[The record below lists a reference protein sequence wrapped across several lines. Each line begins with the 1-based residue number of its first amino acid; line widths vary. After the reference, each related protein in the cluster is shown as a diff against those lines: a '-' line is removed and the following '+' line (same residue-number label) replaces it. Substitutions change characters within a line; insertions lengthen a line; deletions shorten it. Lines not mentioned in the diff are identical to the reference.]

1 LDHWGLEMRELRR
14 ALRVREER
22 EEKRGLRSRETET
35 VREPSVR
42 LTSEAVTKW
51 GAFLLTES
59 EVRHVREREKKEM
72 RSDSW

>member
-1 LDHWGLEMRELRR
+1 LDFGDEGVE
-14 ALRVREER
+14 ESTEGKGGER